1 MRIHV
6 LPWQDVA
13 VIVGALDDDRVAAII
28 ASGATIEDIR
38 QAKALADG
46 IDRDQAVAGVVAK
59 VYDILTA
66 DEARWRER

>member
-1 MRIHV
+1 MRIHT

-13 VIVGALDDDRVAAII
+13 TLVGTLDDDRVAAII

-46 IDRDQAVAGVVAK
+46 IDSDRPVADVVAK
-59 VYDILTA
+59 VYDILSADTA
-66 DEARWRER
+66 AWRER